1 MRHTSYSDYAL
12 RMLMYLAVHPE
23 RLCTIDE
30 IARAYAIS
38 RNHLMKLAFELG
50 RAGYIRTV
58 RGRSGGLALARPA
71 ESIIVGEVIRHTEED
86 FALVECFR
94 PERNECAITPGCRLR
109 SVFASALAA
118 YLSVLDGYTLAD
130 LTSQPE
136 RLTTLFHVREGERPT
151 RPERVAAELEVED
164 VAHINPNAPSEP
176 AAG

>member
-12 RMLMYLAVHPE
+12 RMLMYLAVHPD

-58 RGRSGGLALARPA
+58 RGRSGGLALGRPA
-71 ESIIVGEVIRHTEED
+71 ESIVVGDVIRHTEED

-109 SVFASALAA
+109 SVFANALAA

-130 LTSQPE
+130 LTNRPE
-136 RLTTLFHVREGERPT
+136 RLTMLLHTREGERPT
-151 RPERVAAELEVED
+151 DRERAAAELEVEQLT
-164 VAHINPNAPSEP
+164 HIDPNEPSEP